1 MAESSI
7 RRAAINTSFT
17 RELGQNTNK
26 KQQKYLPQNWQTKR
40 QRTEY
45 TIFSFWHKNCRSLHE
60 LLHEPI
66 TPQMVSVRRKASSA
80 RRRTEHR
87 WTGKELMHFYR
98 LYHAPVPLAVS
109 LDGLCYGILI
119 HPNK

>member
-1 MAESSI
+1 MAEGSI
-7 RRAAINTSFT
+7 RRAATNTSFT

-60 LLHEPI
+60 LLHEPF
-66 TPQMVSVRRKASSA
+66 TPQMVSVR
-80 RRRTEHR
+80 
-87 WTGKELMHFYR
+87 
-98 LYHAPVPLAVS
+98 
-109 LDGLCYGILI
+109 
-119 HPNK
+119 